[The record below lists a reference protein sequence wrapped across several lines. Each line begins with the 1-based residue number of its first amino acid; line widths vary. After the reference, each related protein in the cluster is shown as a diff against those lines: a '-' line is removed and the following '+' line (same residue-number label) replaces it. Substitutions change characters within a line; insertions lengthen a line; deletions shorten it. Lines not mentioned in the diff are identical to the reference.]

1 MSPARLNRCISAAPV
16 GLQPSLR
23 QDPTQALRKGREGW
37 CSTELKAWEP
47 ARHRSSCREVKSMHC
62 FLRLQQRLLPPTIAS
77 PLPAQNLDLGMRAP
91 DTGQGTS
98 FNRNPSLGS
107 RICPQLS
114 PAFRAFP
121 AKTLANSC
129 RLGAQPDW
137 GQQGRSYDCPL
148 AESESLLMDHCCP
161 LWTRIEGERQL

>member
-1 MSPARLNRCISAAPV
+1 
-16 GLQPSLR
+16 
-23 QDPTQALRKGREGW
+23 
-37 CSTELKAWEP
+37 
-47 ARHRSSCREVKSMHC
+47 MHC